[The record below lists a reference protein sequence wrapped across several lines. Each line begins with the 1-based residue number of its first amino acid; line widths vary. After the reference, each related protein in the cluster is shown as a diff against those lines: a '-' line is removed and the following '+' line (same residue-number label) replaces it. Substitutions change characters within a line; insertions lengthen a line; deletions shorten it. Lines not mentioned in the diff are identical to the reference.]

1 MSDFVTVLRC
11 SPGHR
16 AAKLYTAPSQPPS
29 DYDAGFS
36 FTAETVPVRGLA
48 DLAALVETLRQ
59 QPNAFLIRGRL
70 RNGLRYSEQVERRCR
85 DSAERG
91 LAAFEPAAH
100 HWLMVD
106 VDSTPA
112 KTLDEWRAS
121 LPPELRQ
128 AGLAFQPSAKAHL
141 SPTLRGHAFFWLDAP
156 VGDTQLRQWASA
168 RGFDRSLYTP
178 VQPHFIADPIFSGCD
193 DPIADE
199 RPLRWA
205 DGPPA
210 SAAPILAYLST
221 APPSRAVSVGHA
233 VIGEPAPEQVTPAFV
248 AAGERILE
256 ALGDPA
262 DHQGRRFNMCSA
274 LGGLLC
280 KAGWPAELAAELVRT
295 WLDVGDPA
303 IDAEHGV
310 RWALGAYA
318 LADPNTASGVRE
330 LASIAGPGLAEA
342 VAGAAESGS
351 GRASR
356 LTPAQAEGFAARVT
370 APARPP
376 PAEPGMYPSLG
387 NFLSLAVE
395 PTPPKWLCR
404 GLGIASG
411 GKPVAVAGLQHAGK
425 GPFTNLLA
433 LSVAMGVPFLGHA
446 VEQGNVLVLDWE
458 TGAWLSHTRLRR
470 MALALGLDLAEVD
483 QRCHFA
489 NLAGGMSTER
499 LDDVHRFVR
508 DKRVSLVIVDS
519 YTSAMM
525 GAGLEANAVEYAQFM
540 SDLGVLSRTYDCVTM
555 PVLHARKPERS
566 TKNRRPGLTE
576 VAGTGALAALVQT
589 VLMLWRPDET
599 KPEIELS
606 CARAIEQAFA
616 PVMLRWEDVP
626 TPGKMASAAD
636 PRWGLRATIVQAE
649 AGEGRSSAPPGLR
662 SLNDIRR
669 AEAQADRAL
678 ARQRIQKAFTERN
691 EGAADMRRLVEIAGG
706 NARATKDAVAGL
718 VDEGWLVDMGGA
730 YARARP
736 GG

>member
-1 MSDFVTVLRC
+1 MSAPDFVTVLRC
-11 SPGHR
+11 RPGHR
-16 AAKLYTAPSQPPS
+16 AAKLYTDPSQPPS
-29 DYDAGFS
+29 DYDAGYVFD
-36 FTAETVPVRGLA
+36 AEAAPVACLA
-48 DLAALVETLRQ
+48 DLVALVDAIRGGPDL
-59 QPNAFLIRGRL
+59 FLIRGR
-70 RNGLRYSEQVERRCR
+70 RKPDVSPEGVERRCR
-85 DSAERG
+85 DDAQRG
-91 LAAFEPAAH
+91 PAAFEPADH

-121 LPPELRQ
+121 LPPELRD
-128 AGLAFQPSAKAHL
+128 AGFAFQPSAKAHL

-156 VGDTQLRQWASA
+156 ASDTQLRQWASA
-168 RGFDRSLYTP
+168 HGFDRSLYTP

-193 DPIADE
+193 DPIPHE

-210 SAAPILAYLST
+210 SAAPILAYPAT
-221 APPSRAVSVGHA
+221 APAKAVAVGA
-233 VIGEPAPEQVTPAFV
+233 TAIGEPTPEQVTPAFV

-280 KAGWPAELAAELVRT
+280 KAGWPPELAAELLRT

-303 IDAEHGV
+303 IDVEHGV

-330 LASIAGPGLAEA
+330 LASIAGPELAEA

-356 LTPAQAEGFAARVT
+356 LTPAQAEAFAARVT

-376 PAEPGMYPSLG
+376 PAEPGTYPSLG
-387 NFLSLAVE
+387 DFLSLAVE

-446 VEQGNVLVLDWE
+446 VEPGNVLVLDWE

-483 QRCHFA
+483 RRCHFA
-489 NLAGGMSTER
+489 NLAGGMSAER

-508 DKRVSLVIVDS
+508 DKQIALVIVDS

-589 VLMLWRPDET
+589 VLMLWRPDEA

-636 PRWGLRATIVQAE
+636 PQWGLRATIVQAE
-649 AGEGRSSAPPGLR
+649 ADEGGSSAPAGLR